1 MHLYEP
7 FGWISL
13 IVALVALWGMAR
25 SFKKR
30 QFFPLAFAGITVLV
44 FGFFGVATL
53 IFGGI
58 PG

>member
-7 FGWISL
+7 FGWISV
-13 IVALVALWGMAR
+13 IVAIVAVWGMIR

-30 QFFPLAFAGITVLV
+30 QFFPLAVAGLTVLV
-44 FGFFGVATL
+44 VGFFGVATL
-53 IFGGI
+53 FYGGM